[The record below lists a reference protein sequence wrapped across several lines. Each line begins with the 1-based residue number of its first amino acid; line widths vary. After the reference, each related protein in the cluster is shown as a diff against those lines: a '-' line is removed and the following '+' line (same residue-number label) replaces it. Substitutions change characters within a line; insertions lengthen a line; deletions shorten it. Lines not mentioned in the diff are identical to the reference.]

1 MLVNTLI
8 VLDDSK
14 NHTPL
19 EYYRNFD
26 EKHKSLQETIVNR
39 LRQSH
44 LTKIVDMINTF
55 RISKNEFD

>member
-26 EKHKSLQETIVNR
+26 EKHKSL
-39 LRQSH
+39 
-44 LTKIVDMINTF
+44 
-55 RISKNEFD
+55 